1 MMTNEQKQQI
11 IDSGKDFF
19 REIIIPAH
27 LKNLNELQLKDFN
40 VNPFLINYLAAFLCG
55 NTEPESLAKALVY
68 PRVLGTSINTTF
80 GTSLQSFITEI
91 QAIVSSG

>member
-1 MMTNEQKQQI
+1 MMEEEQKRQI
-11 IDSGKDFF
+11 IESGKDFF
-19 REIIIPAH
+19 RKIIIPSH

-55 NTEPESLAKALVY
+55 NTEPQSLAKALVY

-80 GTSLQSFITEI
+80 GTSLQSFITERDT
-91 QAIVSSG
+91 SHHK

>member
-1 MMTNEQKQQI
+1 MEEEQKRQI
-11 IDSGKDFF
+11 IESGKDFF
-19 REIIIPAH
+19 RKIIIPSH

-55 NTEPESLAKALVY
+55 NTEPQSLAKALVY

-80 GTSLQSFITEI
+80 GTSLQSFITERDT
-91 QAIVSSG
+91 SHHK